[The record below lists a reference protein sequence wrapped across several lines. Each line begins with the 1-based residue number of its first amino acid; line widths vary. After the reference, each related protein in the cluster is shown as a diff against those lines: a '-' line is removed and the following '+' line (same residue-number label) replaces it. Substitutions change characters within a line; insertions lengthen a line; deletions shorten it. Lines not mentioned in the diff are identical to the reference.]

1 MLLFMKGAGV
11 VGSLLLIIAL
21 VITLLKAVIGFVG
34 FLALVVKI
42 VLVLAF
48 IAVFAGVGFMVLR
61 SWQEHRK
68 SAS

>member
-11 VGSLLLIIAL
+11 IGSLLVIIAL

-34 FLALVVKI
+34 FLALVVKV

-61 SWQEHRK
+61 SWQEHK
-68 SAS
+68 KTAQ

>member
-11 VGSLLLIIAL
+11 VGSLLVIIAL
-21 VITLLKAVIGFVG
+21 VITLLKALIGFVG
-34 FLALVVKI
+34 FIAIVFKLALI
-42 VLVLAF
+42 LAF

-68 SAS
+68 TAV

>member
-11 VGSLLLIIAL
+11 IGSLLVIIAL

-34 FLALVVKI
+34 FLALFKKI
-42 VLVLAF
+42 VLILAF

-61 SWQEHRK
+61 SWQEHK
-68 SAS
+68 KTAS